1 MHMREQDP
9 HGPSQGD
16 PEEVE
21 HDHGRKNSWVVALY
35 GTQDRGRVAVERL
48 LDESVP
54 RSEISLLTPKEQL
67 GRHFVIRTGSK
78 IPEGAA
84 WGGAVGGLLCVL
96 IAGASIAAEISIPG
110 VGYAQP
116 LLITLFAAFGAG
128 GLVGAIVGSAF
139 GARYAKHEVTV
150 CAGTAKDGG
159 ALVGV
164 RTHDPARAQAVR
176 AILVQERPLQLST
189 RTS

>member
-1 MHMREQDP
+1 MREHDP
-9 HGPSQGD
+9 HGPSPVD
-16 PEEVE
+16 PEEVG
-21 HDHGRKNSWVVALY
+21 HTRGRKTGWVVALY

-48 LDESVP
+48 LEESVP

-78 IPEGAA
+78 LPEGVA
-84 WGGAVGGLLCVL
+84 WGGAIGGLVL
-96 IAGASIAAEISIPG
+96 TLIVAASMTAGVQVPILAYGFPVIG
-110 VGYAQP
+110 
-116 LLITLFAAFGAG
+116 LFAAFGAG
-128 GLVGAIVGSAF
+128 SLIGALVGSAI

-164 RTHDPARAQAVR
+164 RTRDPVRADTVR